1 MVKGITRQVIMVD
14 SPDPSIFDKAI
25 FILKD
30 SKGSVAYEDI
40 LREAQL
46 IADSYLKNTIGGKK
60 IKLPPIGYAF
70 AGAACTGAVW
80 LCTALLR

>member
-30 SKGSVAYEDI
+30 CKASVAYEDI
-40 LREAQL
+40 LKEAQL
-46 IADSYLKNTIGGKK
+46 IADNYLKDNTGRKK
-60 IKLPPIGYAF
+60 LRISPVLSAL
-70 AGAACTGAVW
+70 AGAALTGAAW
-80 LCTALLR
+80 LCVSIIK